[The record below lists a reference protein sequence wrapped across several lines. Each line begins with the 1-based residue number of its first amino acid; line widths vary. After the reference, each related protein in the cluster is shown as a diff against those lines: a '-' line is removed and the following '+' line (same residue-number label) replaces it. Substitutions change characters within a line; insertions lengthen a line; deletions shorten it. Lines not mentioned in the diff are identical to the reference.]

1 VKGAHTS
8 TDTPS
13 PHDAIAALNGVLSEV
28 IDVVQE
34 VKQAYRKVPENHEIH
49 GKLDRL
55 FDDLRTWASV
65 LMAEDEQLGASPVG
79 NIPTVAGRTPP
90 NLWPGN
96 PTDEEV
102 RRTILDHLDQ
112 LSVHVA
118 AAQGEQDDEG
128 ARVLL
133 GNIQQEVMSHVRTLS
148 DP

>member
-1 VKGAHTS
+1 VKGARTS

-13 PHDAIAALNGVLSEV
+13 SHDAIAALNGVLSEV

-34 VKQAYRKVPENHEIH
+34 VKQAYRKVPQNHEMH

-65 LMAEDEQLGASPVG
+65 LMAEDEQLGTSPVG

-90 NLWPGN
+90 NFWPGN

-102 RRTILDHLDQ
+102 RRTILGHLDQ

-133 GNIQQEVMSHVRTLS
+133 GDIQQELMSHVRTLS
-148 DP
+148 DS